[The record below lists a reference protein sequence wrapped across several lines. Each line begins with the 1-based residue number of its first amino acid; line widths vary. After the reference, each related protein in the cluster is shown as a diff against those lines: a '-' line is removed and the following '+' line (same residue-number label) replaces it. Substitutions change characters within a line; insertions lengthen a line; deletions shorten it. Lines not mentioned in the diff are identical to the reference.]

1 MNIAIIG
8 ANGVSGSL
16 ILKEAVDRGH
26 DVTAIVR
33 DASKI
38 SAANVAVIEKDLF
51 DLTGADLRP
60 FDVVVS
66 AFKAPIGQETL
77 YLDSSVA
84 LAAALQDAPDTKLIV
99 VGGAGSLFVDAD
111 STSLLMDTPDFP
123 DFVYPTAFNA
133 GKQLEHLRQTDSLTW
148 TYISPAAFFDPEG
161 PRTGSYRKGKDHV
174 IPNAQGDSYVS
185 YADFAIAVLDEIE
198 HPQHVNER
206 FTVVSDKK

>member
-8 ANGVSGSL
+8 ANGIAGSL
-16 ILKEAVDRGH
+16 IRKEAVDRGH

-33 DASKI
+33 DRSKL
-38 SAANVAVIEKDLF
+38 SADDVAVIEKDLF
-51 DLTGADLRP
+51 HLTGDDLRP

-77 YLDSSVA
+77 YLDSSNA
-84 LAAALQDAPDTKLIV
+84 LAAALKDAPNTKLIV
-99 VGGAGSLFVDAD
+99 VGGAGSLYADAD
-111 STSLLMDTPDFP
+111 RTTLLMDTPDFP
-123 DFVYPTAFNA
+123 DFVYPTALNA
-133 GKQLEHLRQTDSLTW
+133 GKQLEHLRQSDALTW
-148 TYISPAAFFDPEG
+148 TYISPAAFFDAKG

-174 IPNAQGDSYVS
+174 IPNAQGRSYVS

-206 FTVVSDKK
+206 FTVVSDSE